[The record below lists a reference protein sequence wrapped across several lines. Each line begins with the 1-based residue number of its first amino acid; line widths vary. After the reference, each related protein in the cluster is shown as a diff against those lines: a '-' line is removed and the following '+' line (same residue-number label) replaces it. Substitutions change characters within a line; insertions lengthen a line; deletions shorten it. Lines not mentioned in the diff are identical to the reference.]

1 MDNSE
6 YSLPHFEGTIS
17 RSDLAKADRDTQ
29 LEVMRTW
36 FFQNYEDPAERTP
49 YESREGGYV
58 WIWGGPYEAREELES
73 EFYDLVP
80 EEVIEELDSELSSIC
95 WEWAPTEKPGDY
107 DEYLV
112 DDIAKITEFY
122 DNFSSAIL
130 DIEKLLETKID
141 SPYENCF
148 FRLLFVN
155 VITALE
161 TYLSDAFI
169 HSVVPSESLMRKFVE
184 STPEFKSEKIPL
196 ADVYKAVEE
205 IEQKAKSYLVDVV
218 WHNLG
223 RIKPM
228 YRDVLGIVFESD
240 LGDLTRAILKRHD
253 IVHRNGK
260 TKSGEEILITKKDVT
275 DLISKVESF
284 AQEIDQKI
292 SEVRTNNTIQP
303 TADASAD
310 F

>member
-1 MDNSE
+1 MEEKTYYTSE
-6 YSLPHFEGTIS
+6 YEELRRQDLPN
-17 RSDLAKADRDTQ
+17 KDRDVQ
-29 LEVMRTW
+29 WDVMRTW

-49 YESREGGYV
+49 YESREGGYI

-73 EFYDLVP
+73 EFHGVVSNDL
-80 EEVIEELDSELSSIC
+80 IEELSYELNGIC
-95 WEWAPTEKPGDY
+95 PEWAPTEKSGDY

-112 DDIAKITEFY
+112 DDIAKISEFY
-122 DNFSSAIL
+122 NNFSSAIL

-169 HSVVPSESLMRKFVE
+169 NSVVPSDDLMRKFVE

-205 IEQKAKSYLVDVV
+205 IDQKAKSYLADVV

-228 YRDVLGIVFESD
+228 YKNVLRIEFESD
-240 LGDLTRAILKRHD
+240 LGDITRAILKRHD

-260 TKSGEEILITKKDVT
+260 TKSGEEILINKKDVT
-275 DLISKVESF
+275 ALIKKVELF
-284 AQEIDQKI
+284 TQEIDQKL
-292 SEVRTNNTIQP
+292 SKARANNKIQP